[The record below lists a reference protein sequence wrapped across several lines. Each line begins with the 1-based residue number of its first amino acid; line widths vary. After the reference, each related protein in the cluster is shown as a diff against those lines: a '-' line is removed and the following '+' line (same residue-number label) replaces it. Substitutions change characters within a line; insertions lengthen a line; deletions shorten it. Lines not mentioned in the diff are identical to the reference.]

1 MDPQTVDYLVIGA
14 GPAGLQLGYFLDRAG
29 RDYLIL
35 EAGSAPGR
43 FFQTF
48 PRHRRMISINKP
60 HTGHDDPELTLRWD
74 WNSLLCDDPKLRF
87 TRYTARYF
95 PDADDYLRY
104 LNDFA
109 TTHALRIRCGTR
121 VVEVARPAAD
131 DDGTRDFLVTDASG
145 RRYRAKR
152 VIAATGFTEPYIP
165 PIPGIETAERYV
177 DVPIDPEGF
186 TDQRVLLIG
195 KGNSAF
201 ETADHLTEHAAVIHI
216 AGPSSIRFAWRTH
229 FIGHL
234 RAVNA
239 RFLDT
244 YQLKTQNSVLDCTIR
259 RIEPRADGRYLVAV
273 DYLRRDGTAEFVY
286 DRVIACTGFRM
297 DATIFAPECRPKLTI
312 RDRFPELTHE
322 WESVNVPN
330 LYFAGTLTQSRDF
343 KKYTSAFIHGFRYG
357 IRALSHI
364 LNQKYEGLPWP
375 SRELPADPAVLADA
389 ALARLNRT
397 SALWQQFHFMSD
409 VVLRDSS
416 DDGKAAHYYEEVPV
430 DYVRSS
436 DLGRARD
443 CFTFTLEYGAGH
455 DEIDPFDIAVGRE
468 WEDVHKHDDRYL
480 HPVVR
485 HYRHGTLLAELR
497 LKENLDNDWTDE
509 VEHRK
514 PLREFIA
521 GQVAAD
527 SPRPTRMEKPEPTE
541 PATHRERFFN
551 VRDFETAARER
562 LDPVHFDY
570 FVSGAQ
576 DEVTVRANEAGFS
589 RLALVPRVLRGTD
602 EPTLEVSLLG
612 CDTSAPILLAPT
624 AFHRLAHAEAELAT
638 ARAAAATGTIMIAA
652 MLSTVAIEDI
662 AAAART
668 VAAEP
673 MLWFQLYIQPD
684 LGLTEAI
691 VRRAEAAGCRALVV
705 TSDSPVL
712 GRNERNDRNDFH
724 DLPAGMRC
732 ENLRELRGQEPGSVR
747 QVVLSPAISWRHL
760 DWLRT
765 ISALPILVKGI
776 LHPDDARLAV
786 DRSVDALVVSNHGG
800 RQLDTA
806 PDTVGQLPRIVEA
819 VDGRV
824 PVLLDGGIRRG
835 TDVAKA
841 LALGADAVAVGR
853 PALWGLAADGE
864 LGVAGVLEIL
874 RTELAHTLTLCGVAS
889 PRDLTPDQ
897 VQERPC

>member
-1 MDPQTVDYLVIGA
+1 MEPQTVDYLVIGA

-29 RDYLIL
+29 RSYLIL
-35 EAGSAPGR
+35 EAGNAPGS

-60 HTGHDDPELTLRWD
+60 HTGYDDPELTLRWD
-74 WNSLLCDDPKLRF
+74 WNSLLSDDPELRF

-109 TTHALRIRCGTR
+109 KTHALKIRYDTR
-121 VVEVARPAAD
+121 VVEVARPRI
-131 DDGTRDFLVTDASG
+131 DGDGQGEFVLTDASG
-145 RRYRAKR
+145 RRYRARR
-152 VIAATGFTEPYIP
+152 VIAATGFTSPYIP

-177 DVPIDPEGF
+177 DVPIDPVGF

-201 ETADHLTEHAAVIHI
+201 ETADHLTEKAAVIHI

-244 YQLKTQNSVLDCTIR
+244 YQLKTQNSVLDCTIK
-259 RIEPRADGRYLVAV
+259 RIERRADGRYLVTV
-273 DYLRRDGTAEFVY
+273 DYLRRDTTAEFVY

-297 DATIFAPECRPKLTI
+297 DATIYAPECRPKLTI

-322 WESVNVPN
+322 WESVNVPD

-357 IRALSHI
+357 IRALTHI
-364 LNQKYEGLPWP
+364 LEQKYEDVPWP
-375 SRELPADPAVLADA
+375 SRDLPADPAVVADA

-409 VVLRDSS
+409 VVLLDGS
-416 DDGKAAHYYEEVPV
+416 DDGGAHYYEEIPV
-430 DYVRSS
+430 DYVRAS
-436 DLGRARD
+436 DLGKSRD

-455 DEIDPFDIAVGRE
+455 DEIDPFDVAVGRA
-468 WEDVHKHDDRYL
+468 WEDAHKHDDRYL

-485 HYRHGTLLAELR
+485 HYRYGTLLDELR
-497 LKENLDNDWTDE
+497 LKENFDNDWTDE
-509 VEHRK
+509 TEHCK

-521 GQVAAD
+521 GQLAAD
-527 SPRPTRMEKPEPTE
+527 SPGPTRQEETDPAEPTTRQ
-541 PATHRERFFN
+541 ARFVN
-551 VRDFETAARER
+551 VREFEEAARER
-562 LDPVHFDY
+562 LDPIHYDY

-589 RLALVPRVLRGTD
+589 RLTLIPRVLRGIG

-612 CDTSAPILLAPT
+612 CDASAPILLAPT
-624 AFHRLAHAEAELAT
+624 AFHRLAHPDAELAT

-652 MLSTVAIEDI
+652 MLSTVAVGDLV
-662 AAAART
+662 AAART
-668 VAAEP
+668 IAAEP
-673 MLWFQLYIQPD
+673 GLWFQLYIQPD
-684 LGLTEAI
+684 LGFTEAI

-705 TSDSPVL
+705 TSDSPAL

-724 DLPAGMRC
+724 DLPAGLRC
-732 ENLRELRGQEPGSVR
+732 ENLRELRGGEPGSVR
-747 QVVLSPAISWRHL
+747 QVSLSPQISWRHL
-760 DWLRT
+760 DWLRET
-765 ISALPILVKGI
+765 SDLPILVKGI
-776 LHPDDARLAV
+776 LHPEDAKLAV
-786 DRSVDALVVSNHGG
+786 HRGVDALVVSNHGG

-806 PDTVGQLPRIVEA
+806 PATIDQLPRIVEA
-819 VDGRV
+819 VDGQV

-835 TDVAKA
+835 TDVVKA

-864 LGVAGVLEIL
+864 RGVVSVLSML
-874 RTELAHTLTLCGVAS
+874 RDELAHTLTLCGAAS
-889 PRDLTPDQ
+889 PGDLRRDQ

>member
-1 MDPQTVDYLVIGA
+1 MEPQTVDYLVIGA
-14 GPAGLQLGYFLDRAG
+14 GPAGLQLGYFLDRAR

-35 EAGSAPGR
+35 EAGSAPGS

-74 WNSLLCDDPKLRF
+74 WNSLLSENAELRF
-87 TRYTARYF
+87 TRYTAQYF
-95 PDADDYLRY
+95 PNADDYLRY
-104 LNDFA
+104 LDDFA
-109 TTHALRIRCGTR
+109 TTHGLRIRFDTR
-121 VVEVARPAAD
+121 VVEVGRPPAD
-131 DDGTRDFLVTDASG
+131 GDGHGDFVVTDTSG
-145 RRYRAKR
+145 WRYRAKR
-152 VIAATGFTEPYIP
+152 VIAATGFTKPYIP

-186 TDQRVLLIG
+186 ADQRVLLIG

-201 ETADHLTEHAAVIHI
+201 ETADNLTENAAVIHI

-244 YQLKTQNSVLDCTIR
+244 YQLKTQNSVLDCMIK
-259 RIEPRADGRYLVAV
+259 RIERLADGRYRVVV
-273 DYLRRDGTAEFVY
+273 DYLRRDDSAEFVY

-297 DATIFAPECRPKLTI
+297 DASIFATECRPKLTI

-322 WESVNVPN
+322 WESANVPD

-357 IRALSHI
+357 IRALTHI
-364 LNQKYEGLPWP
+364 LDQKYEHTPWP
-375 SRELPADPAVLADA
+375 YRELLAEPEVVADT

-409 VVLRDSS
+409 VVLL
-416 DDGKAAHYYEEVPV
+416 DGSGDRKAHYYEEVPV
-430 DYVRSS
+430 DYVRAS

-443 CFTFTLEYGAGH
+443 CFIFTLEYGAGH
-455 DEIDPFDIAVGRE
+455 DEIDPFDIAVGRA
-468 WEDVHKHDDRYL
+468 WEDAHEHDDRYL

-485 HYRHGTLLAELR
+485 HFRHGTLVDELR

-521 GQVAAD
+521 RQLAVD
-527 SPRPTRMEKPEPTE
+527 SPPPARIQPAE
-541 PATHRERFFN
+541 PAESATRRPQFVN
-551 VRDFETAARER
+551 VRDFEAAARER
-562 LDPVHFDY
+562 LDPVRYDY

-576 DEVTVRANEAGFS
+576 DEVTVRANDAGFA
-589 RLALVPRVLRGTD
+589 RLALVPRVLRGSA
-602 EPTLEVSLLG
+602 EPALDVSLLG

-624 AFHRLAHAEAELAT
+624 AFHRLAHPDAELAT

-662 AAAART
+662 AAAARS
-668 VAAEP
+668 VAAEAA
-673 MLWFQLYIQPD
+673 LWFQLYIQPD
-684 LGLTEAI
+684 LGFTEAI
-691 VRRAEAAGCRALVV
+691 VRRAEAAGCQALVV

-732 ENLRELRGQEPGSVR
+732 ENLRELRGREPGSVR
-747 QVVLSPAISWRHL
+747 QVWLSPQISWSHV

-765 ISALPILVKGI
+765 TSGLPILVKGI
-776 LHPDDARLAV
+776 LHPEDAKLAV
-786 DRSVDALVVSNHGG
+786 QRGVDALVVSNHGG

-806 PDTVGQLPRIVEA
+806 PATVDQLPRIVEA

-841 LALGADAVAVGR
+841 LALGADAVAIGR

-864 LGVAGVLEIL
+864 RGVVNVLEIL
-874 RTELAHTLTLCGVAS
+874 RNEFAHTLILCGAAS
-889 PRDLTPDQ
+889 PRDLGRDQ
-897 VQERPC
+897 VQERRPC